1 MRIIIASIAFLFAA
15 SGPVFAH
22 AHLDRASPA
31 VGSTVTPA
39 PKEVVLWFTNQLEPA
54 FSSIE
59 VRDEKG
65 ASVQAGKAVVD
76 RRNRA
81 RMSVPL
87 QAFPAGSYN
96 GRWRGVPQGAHRAP
110 GPFFVWSRPRR
121 RRGPPL
127 ACARVC
133 IAWGLLASVRAVHFG
148 TTLAAGGPIGFVYL
162 VAEPAKV
169 PADFQ
174 PLRSRLSVLILL
186 VLVVAILSGAVWLVL
201 LAADILGA
209 PLLEV
214 CLHGRA

>member
-1 MRIIIASIAFLFAA
+1 MRIIIASIAFLFAT

-76 RRNRA
+76 RSNRA

-87 QAFPAGSYN
+87 KALPAGRYKVM
-96 GRWRGVPQGAHRAP
+96 GRGISLGTDPT
-110 GPFFVWSRPRR
+110 PR
-121 RRGPPL
+121 
-127 ACARVC
+127 
-133 IAWGLLASVRAVHFG
+133 
-148 TTLAAGGPIGFVYL
+148 
-162 VAEPAKV
+162 
-169 PADFQ
+169 
-174 PLRSRLSVLILL
+174 
-186 VLVVAILSGAVWLVL
+186 
-201 LAADILGA
+201 
-209 PLLEV
+209 
-214 CLHGRA
+214 